1 LLGESAG
8 KGWVWLRTRVLDA
21 VSPNLLLNPSV
32 VVPCHPTI
40 LLIAD
45 RALANELGLRDEVG
59 EGMLLLPIDRCDT
72 LLDQI
77 EALGARRDAV
87 TAIVL
92 VSRCLDGGMQIGAAP
107 VTAAM
112 VRTTPEDWARAM
124 PKHLKT
130 LDLFL
135 VQGVISES
143 LPIELAGVTA
153 ARVRLAD
160 GCRPGEL
167 HTVARGDLKPGA
179 GSNHYRPFKR
189 IGA

>member
-1 LLGESAG
+1 M
-8 KGWVWLRTRVLDA
+8 
-21 VSPNLLLNPSV
+21 
-32 VVPCHPTI
+32 PCQPTI

-45 RALANELGLRDEVG
+45 RALANELGLRDEVT
-59 EGMLLLPIDRCDT
+59 EGMLLLPIDRCNSM
-72 LLDQI
+72 LDQI
-77 EALGARRDAV
+77 EALGASRDEV
-87 TAIVL
+87 TSIVL

-112 VRTTPEDWARAM
+112 VRTTPEDWARAL
-124 PKHLKT
+124 PEHLKT

-143 LPIELAGVTA
+143 LPIELAGATG

-167 HTVARGDLKPGA
+167 HTVARGDLEPGA
-179 GSNHYRPFKR
+179 GSNHYRMFKR
-189 IGA
+189 ISA